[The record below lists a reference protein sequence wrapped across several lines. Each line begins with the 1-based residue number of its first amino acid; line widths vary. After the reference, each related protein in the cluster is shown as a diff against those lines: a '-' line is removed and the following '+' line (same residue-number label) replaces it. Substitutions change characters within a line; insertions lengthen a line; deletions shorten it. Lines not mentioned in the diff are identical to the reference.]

1 MVEILAI
8 TGPIYMAIALG
19 YASVRF
25 GLFGRDDVRVLAKF
39 VLNFALPALLF
50 HALAQRRLDE
60 VLNVSYLL
68 AYAVGSFALM
78 GLIVLYAR
86 WRQRK
91 SRSASAYFAMGMTC
105 SNSGYM
111 GYPILLMALGPVAA
125 VVLALNMLVENLF
138 KLPALMAYAETDP
151 AQDGGRRSTG
161 AVLRVMT
168 VRLLTNPMILGI
180 LAGTLVALLG
190 WTLPAMVQRTVALF
204 AQASGPVALFVIG
217 GSLVGL
223 QLRGMRSEM
232 AQILAGK
239 LLLHPLFVLG
249 AVLLLPMLGMAE
261 LDAQMRTAAVL
272 SAAMPMLGI
281 YPLLAQR
288 HGSGDVAAAALLATT
303 VASFLS
309 ISSLLWLMR
318 QTPAWLG

>member
-1 MVEILAI
+1 MLEILAI
-8 TGPIYMAIALG
+8 TGPIYIAIGLG
-19 YASVRF
+19 YLSVRF
-25 GLFGRDDVRVLAKF
+25 GLFTRDDTRVLAKF

-60 VLNVSYLL
+60 VLNVTYLAAFAL
-68 AYAVGSFALM
+68 GSFTLM
-78 GLIVLYAR
+78 GLLVAWAR

-111 GYPILLMALGPVAA
+111 GYPILVMTLGPIAG

-138 KLPALMAYAETDP
+138 KLPVLMAYAETDP
-151 AQDGGRRSTG
+151 ASDGERRSTG
-161 AVLRVMT
+161 AVLRLMAG
-168 VRLLTNPMILGI
+168 RLLTNPMILGI

-190 WTLPAMVQRTVALF
+190 WTLPAVVQRTVALF

-232 AQILAGK
+232 AQIVAGK

-249 AVLLLPMLGMAE
+249 AVLLLPVLGMAE
-261 LDAQMRTAAVL
+261 LDSQMRTAAVL

-288 HGSGDVAAAALLATT
+288 HGRGDVAAAALLATT
-303 VASFLS
+303 VVSFLS
-309 ISSLLWLMR
+309 ISGLLWLMR
-318 QTPAWLG
+318 QVPGWLD

>member
-1 MVEILAI
+1 MLEILAI
-8 TGPIYMAIALG
+8 TGPIYIAIGLG
-19 YASVRF
+19 YLSVRF
-25 GLFGRDDVRVLAKF
+25 GLFNRDDTRVLAKF

-50 HALAQRRLDE
+50 HALAQRRLAE
-60 VLNVSYLL
+60 VLNLTYLAAFAL
-68 AYAVGSFALM
+68 GSFTLM
-78 GLIVLYAR
+78 GVLVAWAR
-86 WRQRK
+86 WGQHK
-91 SRSASAYFAMGMTC
+91 SRSTSAYYAMGMTC

-111 GYPILLMALGPVAA
+111 GYPILLMTLGPIAG

-138 KLPALMAYAETDP
+138 KLPVLMAYAETDP
-151 AQDGGRRSTG
+151 AADGERRSTG
-161 AVLRVMT
+161 AVLRLMAA
-168 VRLLTNPMILGI
+168 RLLTNPMILGI

-190 WTLPAMVQRTVALF
+190 WTLPAVVQRTLALF

-232 AQILAGK
+232 AQIVAGK

-249 AVLLLPMLGMAE
+249 AVLLLPWLGMAE

-288 HGSGDVAAAALLATT
+288 HGRGDVAAAALLATT
-303 VASFLS
+303 VVSFLS
-309 ISSLLWLMR
+309 ISGLLWVMR
-318 QTPAWLG
+318 QVPGWLD

>member
-1 MVEILAI
+1 MLEILAI
-8 TGPIYMAIALG
+8 TGPIYIAIALG
-19 YASVRF
+19 YTSVRF
-25 GLFGRDDVRVLAKF
+25 GLFGRDDTRVLAKF

-68 AYAVGSFALM
+68 AYAVGSFTLM

-91 SRSASAYFAMGMTC
+91 TRSSSSYFAMGMTC

-111 GYPILLMALGPVAA
+111 GYPIVVLTLGPVAA

-138 KLPALMAYAETDP
+138 KLPTLMAYAETDP
-151 AQDGGRRSTG
+151 AQDGERRSMA
-161 AVLRVMT
+161 AVLRLMA

-190 WTLPAMVQRTVALF
+190 WTLPAVVQRTVALF

-239 LLLHPLFVLG
+239 LLLHPLFVWL
-249 AVLLLPMLGMAE
+249 AVSLLPWVGMTE
-261 LDAQMRTAAVL
+261 LDPQMKTAAVL

-288 HGSGDVAAAALLATT
+288 HGRGEVAAAALLATT
-303 VASFLS
+303 VASFLT
-309 ISSLLWLMR
+309 ISGLLWLMR
-318 QTPAWLG
+318 HASGWLG